1 MNDGVAVVA
10 VVVDDDDVDDDD
22 DEDAKLHERLE
33 VRVRV
38 FSTMGLVSSQSFGII
53 EVN

>member
-1 MNDGVAVVA
+1 MNDGVA

-22 DEDAKLHERLE
+22 EDAELHERLE

-38 FSTMGLVSSQSFGII
+38 FSTMGSVSSQSFGII